1 MMIFLKKDRL
11 DDISDTTLLAYRVL
25 IASIVGIIIC
35 FAIFSITGHD
45 EFRAR
50 VYWIVIAVVSVAA
63 STNTNIIFS
72 RAKSIILFSMLGTT
86 FGSFMFYLIQ
96 KFMPDQMLYTAIACA
111 LAMTFY
117 IYTVFMNYAKSVF
130 FVHIYLVMFFGL
142 FSVWSIDLFL
152 VRVVSITVG
161 TACIVAITFLTKT
174 TKAKKIFFAEVRSIY
189 LVLNNIIKIEDSH
202 IRHSDVILLGDRV
215 SKLHEML
222 IDAKYEFV
230 NLQRYY
236 RYKKIILL
244 MEHLVIN
251 LQSYGSL
258 YDQQE
263 KHHNDLYEELV
274 LFTNDQIK
282 ENFRK
287 LCIKYDRILIQN
299 TI

>member
-1 MMIFLKKDRL
+1 M
-11 DDISDTTLLAYRVL
+11 S
-25 IASIVGIIIC
+25 
-35 FAIFSITGHD
+35 
-45 EFRAR
+45 
-50 VYWIVIAVVSVAA
+50 AA

-72 RAKSIILFSMLGTT
+72 RAKSIILFSILGTT
-86 FGSFMFYLIQ
+86 TGSLIFYLIQ
-96 KFMPDQMLYTAIACA
+96 KFMPDQVLYTAIVCA

-130 FVHIYLVMFFGL
+130 YVHIYLVMFFGL
-142 FSVWSIDLFL
+142 FSVWSLDLFL

-161 TACIVAITFLTKT
+161 TICIVVITFLTKT
-174 TKAKKIFFAEVRSIY
+174 TKAKKIFFAEVQSIY
-189 LVLNNIIKIEDSH
+189 SVFDDVIKSEDSDIH
-202 IRHSDVILLGDRV
+202 HTDIILLGDRI

-251 LQSYGSL
+251 LQSYVSL
-258 YDQQE
+258 YEQQE
-263 KHHNDLYEELV
+263 KHHNDLYGELV

-287 LCIKYDRILIQN
+287 LSIKYDRILIQN